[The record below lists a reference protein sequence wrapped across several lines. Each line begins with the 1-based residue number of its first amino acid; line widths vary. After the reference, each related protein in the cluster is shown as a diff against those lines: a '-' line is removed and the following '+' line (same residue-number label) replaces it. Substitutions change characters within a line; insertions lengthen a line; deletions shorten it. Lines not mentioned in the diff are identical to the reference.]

1 MTNSTIPPIASGL
14 TGDALIAA
22 INDRL
27 RRVQQA
33 IQGVQDMI
41 TVNLTEI
48 VLSVPGTLAI
58 NSNAA
63 PLVSLPSAGTPS
75 AIVALIKTAPTGSG
89 VTFAVYAGGST
100 LIGTGTIAAGAT
112 SVTVSTGLAAIAAN
126 AVLTLAITAVGSGTA
141 GSDLSIL
148 VRF

>member
-1 MTNSTIPPIASGL
+1 
-14 TGDALIAA
+14 
-22 INDRL
+22 
-27 RRVQQA
+27 
-33 IQGVQDMI
+33 MI

-48 VLSVPGTLAI
+48 VLSVPGVLAI
-58 NSNAA
+58 DSNAA

-75 AIVALIKTAPTGSG
+75 AIVGLIKTAPTGSG

-100 LIGTGTIAAGAT
+100 LVGTGTIAAGAT
-112 SVTVSTGLAAIAAN
+112 SVTVTTGLAAIAAN

-141 GSDLSIL
+141 GSDLSVL

>member
-1 MTNSTIPPIASGL
+1 MTASSIPPIAAGT

-22 INDRL
+22 LNDRL
-27 RRVQQA
+27 RRIQQA

-41 TVNLTEI
+41 TVQLTEL

-63 PLVSLPSAGTPS
+63 PLLSLPSAGTPS

-112 SVTVSTGLAAIAAN
+112 SVTVTTGLAAIAAN
-126 AVLTLAITAVGSGTA
+126 AVLTLAVTAVGSTVA
-141 GSDLSIL
+141 GSDLTVM